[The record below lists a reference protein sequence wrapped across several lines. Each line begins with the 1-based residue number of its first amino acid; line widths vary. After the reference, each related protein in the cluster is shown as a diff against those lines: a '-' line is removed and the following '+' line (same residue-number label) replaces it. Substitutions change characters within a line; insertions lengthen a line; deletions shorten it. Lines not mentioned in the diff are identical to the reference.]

1 MTPHQLSLVDYEP
14 VAQVRKHDPRTAK
27 RAAAQNRDG
36 RASQAVRIL
45 RHVREHGSIT
55 ADVAYRDL
63 TMSDEDVTRGEWSA
77 RLGVLVSRGLLERA
91 GEVDERGRRGE
102 VRPVLAYRL
111 TREGAAEVTR
121 MWGGVG

>member
-1 MTPHQLSLVDYEP
+1 MSPMQLSLIEYER
-14 VAQVRKHDPRTAK
+14 VAQCRHEDPRTAK

-55 ADVAYRDL
+55 ADVAWREL
-63 TMSDEDVTRGEWSA
+63 TCSDEDITRGEWSA
-77 RLGVLVSRGLLERA
+77 RIGVLCKRGLLERA

-111 TREGAAEVTR
+111 TREGAAEVQR
-121 MWGGVG
+121 MWGS

>member
-1 MTPHQLSLVDYEP
+1 MTPMQLSLMEYER
-14 VAQVRKHDPRTAK
+14 VAQCRQHDPRTAK

-45 RHVREHGSIT
+45 RHVWEHGSIT
-55 ADVAYRDL
+55 ADVAYREL
-63 TMSDEDVTRGEWSA
+63 TMSDEDVPRGEWSS
-77 RLGVLVSRGLLERA
+77 RLGVLVKRGLLERA
-91 GEVDERGRRGE
+91 GERDEVGRRGE

-111 TREGAAEVTR
+111 TAEGRAEVSR